1 MSTDLLAALRARG
14 VRLGLVE
21 DGRGLTPT
29 FGGNLT
35 AEDRA
40 ALADHR
46 EGLVAALLAEARREA
61 ARRDD
66 DAAAAGRAINW
77 RPAGRWPWLKEE

>member
-21 DGRGLTPT
+21 DERGLTPT
-29 FGGNLT
+29 FGGALT

-40 ALADHR
+40 ALAAHR
-46 EGLVAALLAEARREA
+46 EGLVALLLAEARLTV

-66 DAAAAGRAINW
+66 DAAALGRAVEW
-77 RPAGRWPWLKEE
+77 GEGLEQFWEES